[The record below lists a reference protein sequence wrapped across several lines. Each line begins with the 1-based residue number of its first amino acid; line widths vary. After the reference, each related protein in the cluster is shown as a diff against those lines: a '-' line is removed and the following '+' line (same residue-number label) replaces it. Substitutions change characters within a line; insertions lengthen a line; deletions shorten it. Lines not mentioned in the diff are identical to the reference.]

1 VRKWLEFQVE
11 TFGELL
17 RSKFCSALAWLA
29 NGRRFGAGVNLVKV
43 LVPLPALSGALAA
56 RLDRYEITWP

>member
-17 RSKFCSALAWLA
+17 RSNFCSALAWLT

-43 LVPLPALSGALAA
+43 LVSLPALSGALAGPSGS
-56 RLDRYEITWP
+56 I